1 MSKKDKKMSK
11 KDKKMVE
18 PVDNDPKMV
27 DPESAPEPEKKSKA
41 KKGALVCVRTIRD
54 GGDKYA
60 PGDEYK
66 GKDKATTKHLLKRGA
81 IEKV

>member
-1 MSKKDKKMSK
+1 MSK

-18 PVDNDPKMV
+18 PTDEDAVEMV
-27 DPESAPEPEKKSKA
+27 DETVEEDTPEPEKKSKA
-41 KKGALVCVRTIRD
+41 KKGTLVCTRTIRD

-60 PGDEYK
+60 SGDEYK
-66 GKDKATTKHLLKRGA
+66 GTNKTITKRLLERGA

>member
-1 MSKKDKKMSK
+1 MAK

-54 GGDKYA
+54 GGDTYVA
-60 PGDEYK
+60 GDEYK
-66 GKDKATTKHLLKRGA
+66 GKDKTITKRLLERGA
-81 IEKV
+81 IRKV

>member
-1 MSKKDKKMSK
+1 MSK

-54 GGDKYA
+54 GGDTYA
-60 PGDEYK
+60 AGDEYK
-66 GKDKATTKHLLKRGA
+66 GKDKTITKRLLERGA
-81 IEKV
+81 IRKV